1 MNNKVMFEGNWNKM
15 RGHVKELWGKLT
27 DEELEITGGNSQQ
40 IVGLLQMRYG
50 YNRQRAEREFN
61 QKSVKIKEKI

>member
-1 MNNKVMFEGNWNKM
+1 MDKDIFEGNWNEM
-15 RGHVKELWGKLT
+15 RGQVKEIWDKLT
-27 DEELEITGGNSQQ
+27 DEELEIAGGNFQQ

-61 QKSVKIKEKI
+61 QKLANVMEKIT